1 MPYKNSQDKLKSQRN
16 RRLKPLPD
24 EAPKIEAPKIEA
36 PKIEAPKIEAPAHN
50 LTGLSNLISDPKKR
64 KKLDAIIQSFKSS
77 NNPDYAQAVRLGP
90 DGPTLY
96 EIGKL
101 YE

>member
-24 EAPKIEAPKIEA
+24 
-36 PKIEAPKIEAPAHN
+36 EAPKIEAPAHN

>member
-24 EAPKIEAPKIEA
+24 EAPKIEA

>member
-1 MPYKNSQDKLKSQRN
+1 MPYKNNQDKLKSQRN

-24 EAPKIEAPKIEA
+24 EA

>member
-24 EAPKIEAPKIEA
+24 EA